1 MLFENILFF
10 ILKNRKWK
18 TVLKLFGFFVFF
30 LFYFLEM
37 KGRFQ
42 SFKIILNSMKSG
54 GEDTCLDKSK
64 NRKKLIQKINKKTK
78 AVDLLDWSEHA
89 L

>member
-1 MLFENILFF
+1 
-10 ILKNRKWK
+10 
-18 TVLKLFGFFVFF
+18 
-30 LFYFLEM
+30 
-37 KGRFQ
+37 
-42 SFKIILNSMKSG
+42 MKSG

-89 L
+89 LQPHQGTANKEVDPYFHLPYAQTLMISCVDANKIYQKK